1 MRFSARHRWPRKF
14 LKPFLWEIATMF
26 RLAFRWTPPLLVL
39 ALLSVTPSPRAEENL
54 SAGRDDDETLHLAGL
69 ETDGPALLAFFHAR
83 ARSEVEPDR
92 LRVLLKQLVSS
103 SARER
108 SLATA
113 EFLGLGPLAVPT
125 LRRAANDLNE
135 VEIARRAAHCLQW
148 LEGSSGTSLPSAA
161 ARALA
166 QRKPPGCAAALLA
179 YLPFADNPE
188 VLKVVTAALA
198 EAAAP
203 NGKPD
208 DALLKGLADPLAVR
222 RAAAGVALCR
232 AMPPDRVP
240 EVRKLLKD
248 DSPGVRLRA
257 AMALAEANDAEAI
270 PILIDLLTDLPA
282 ESRKPV
288 EEYLQKLAG
297 EWAPALNFAGE
308 DEVGR
313 KIRRDAWAVWWRNVD
328 GPTLLAALHKRTPNE
343 KDRPKIRELLDNLSS
358 GDFATREAA
367 SKELFA
373 LGRRALPQLRALMDS
388 KDVEAARRAKWLVE
402 RIENDPSHHLPMAA
416 IRLLSMRKPTG
427 SVEAL
432 LAYLP
437 FSEDENR
444 TKEVRS
450 SLSALA
456 LHEGKLDPALVHS
469 LEDANPELR
478 STAAEALIDGG
489 GEIGRDAVR
498 KVLRDR
504 AALVRMRVA
513 LAMAMARDKEGVPV
527 LIELLA
533 TLPSDQVG
541 GVEEALCELAGDT
554 APSVSLGKDAAEK
567 KKCRDAW
574 LAWWKVNADRAD
586 LGRLRSHPMLGF
598 TVICD
603 IGNGRVYEVDRAGKE
618 RWAITGLNGPSD
630 AVVLPGNHVL
640 ISEYQANRVTER
652 DFKGNIIWQHQVN
665 DNPIN
670 VQRLPSG
677 NTFIATDSYVV
688 EVDRT
693 GKELY
698 TLGNMPMV
706 NAAYRQRNGPVVLLQ
721 PNQCVTMDTTGKVQ
735 SSFNTN
741 HGHMQMAGL
750 DLLPNGHILITGMRN
765 GKVIEYDATG
775 KVVAEVNAPGARSAT
790 GLPNGRYLVTSQN
803 NQRVYEVDRA
813 GKIVWEVKASGPIVR
828 ARRR

>member
-1 MRFSARHRWPRKF
+1 MIKFSFHLAPCFIASIIF
-14 LKPFLWEIATMF
+14 LAGS
-26 RLAFRWTPPLLVL
+26 
-39 ALLSVTPSPRAEENL
+39 SVRA
-54 SAGRDDDETLHLAGL
+54 ADDEETLHDAGL
-69 ETDGPALLAFFHAR
+69 ETDGPSLLAFFNAR
-83 ARSEVEPDR
+83 GRADIEPDR
-92 LRVLLKQLVSS
+92 LRALLQQL
-103 SARER
+103 AAAAPRDR
-108 SLATA
+108 SMATA

-125 LRRAANDLNE
+125 LRRAANDLTE
-135 VEIARRAAHCLQW
+135 VEIARRAAHCLRW
-148 LEGSSGTSLPSAA
+148 LEGSSGASLPVAA
-161 ARALA
+161 ARVLA
-166 QRKPPGCAAALLA
+166 QRKPPGGAAALLS
-179 YLPFADNPE
+179 YLPFADNPD
-188 VLKVVTAALA
+188 VLKAVTAALGEVA
-198 EAAAP
+198 LP

-208 DALLKGLADPLAVR
+208 PALLKGLADPLAVR

-232 AMPPDRVP
+232 AAPPDRVP

-248 DSPGVRLRA
+248 ESPGVRLRA
-257 AMALAEANDAEAI
+257 AMALAEANDGEAI
-270 PILIDLLTDLPA
+270 PILIDLLAELPA
-282 ESRKPV
+282 ERRKPV

-313 KIRRDAWAVWWRNVD
+313 KIRRDAWLAWWRNVD
-328 GPTLLAALHKRTPNE
+328 GPTLLAAVRKRTPNAE
-343 KDRPKIRELLDNLSS
+343 DRPKIRELLENLSS
-358 GDFATREAA
+358 GDFATREIA

-373 LGRRALPQLRALMDS
+373 LGRRALPQLQEATAS
-388 KDVEAARRAKWLVE
+388 KDVETARRAKWLVE
-402 RIENDPSHHLPMAA
+402 RIENDPSHHLPLAA
-416 IRLLSMRKPTG
+416 VRLLGLRKPAG

-437 FSEDENR
+437 YSEDENR

-456 LHEGKLDPALVHS
+456 LNTGKLDPALVRC
-469 LEDANPELR
+469 LDDANPEIR
-478 STAAEALIDGG
+478 STAAEALIEGG
-489 GEIGRDAVR
+489 GDTGREAVR

-504 AALVRMRVA
+504 AAAVRMRVA

-527 LIELLA
+527 LIDLLA
-533 TLPSDQVG
+533 TMPNEQVG
-541 GVEEALCELAGDT
+541 RVEEALCELAGDT
-554 APSVSLGKDAAEK
+554 APSVSLGKDATEK

-586 LGRLRSHPMLGF
+586 LGRLRAHPMLGF

-603 IGNGRVYEVDRAGKE
+603 IGNGRVYEVDRNGKE
-618 RWAITGLNGPSD
+618 RWSITGLNGPSD
-630 AVVLPGNHVL
+630 AVVLPGNRVL
-640 ISEYQANRVTER
+640 IAEYQANRISER

-670 VQRLPSG
+670 VQRLPNG

-706 NAAYRQRNGPVVLLQ
+706 NAAYRQRNGSIVCLQ
-721 PNQCVTMDTTGKVQ
+721 PNQCVMMDTTGRVL

-750 DLLPNGHILITGMRN
+750 DLMSNGHILITGMRN
-765 GKVIEYDATG
+765 GHVVEYDATG
-775 KVVAEVNAPGARSAT
+775 KVVADINAPGARTAT
-790 GLPNGRYLVTSQN
+790 ALPNGRYLVTSQN
-803 NQRVYEVDRA
+803 NQRVYEVDRT
-813 GKIVWEVKASGPIVR
+813 GKVFWEVKASGPIVR